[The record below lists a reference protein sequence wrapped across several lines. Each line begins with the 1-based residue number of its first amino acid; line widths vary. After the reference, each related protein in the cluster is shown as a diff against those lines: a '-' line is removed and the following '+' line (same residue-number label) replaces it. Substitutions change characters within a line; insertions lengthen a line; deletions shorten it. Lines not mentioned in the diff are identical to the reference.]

1 MNFSNSDAA
10 AILKLVIDQLTAFDQ
25 IIEQLQA
32 QVNKLSFQ
40 MSISML
46 TGQAI
51 STNSE
56 EVASIMITAA
66 KFEKLSNSLMFNE
79 D

>member
-1 MNFSNSDAA
+1 MNFSNSDVI
-10 AILKLVIDQLTAFDQ
+10 AILKLVINQLTAFDQ
-25 IIEQLQA
+25 IIRQLQA
-32 QVNKLSFQ
+32 QVNELSSQ
-40 MSISML
+40 MSTSTS

-51 STNSE
+51 STDSE

-66 KFEKLSNSLMFNE
+66 KFEKLSDSLMFNE